1 MISHMD
7 FLDQDS
13 GLTAESEDKAQRYAL
28 FALKDYFS
36 DEMHK
41 KLIQKYHEGYTGW
54 DNYKLKSFL
63 LESLEKH
70 VERAKEDPNQWV
82 DVANLAAMLWNFEQ

>member
-7 FLDQDS
+7 FLDQDF
-13 GLTAESEDKAQRYAL
+13 GLTAESEDKAQRHAL
-28 FALKDYFS
+28 SALVGYFA
-36 DEMHK
+36 DEMQA
-41 KLIQKYHEGYTGW
+41 KLFEKYHEGYTGW
-54 DNYKLKSFL
+54 DNHRLKSFL

-70 VERAKEDPNQWV
+70 VERAKEDPSQWV